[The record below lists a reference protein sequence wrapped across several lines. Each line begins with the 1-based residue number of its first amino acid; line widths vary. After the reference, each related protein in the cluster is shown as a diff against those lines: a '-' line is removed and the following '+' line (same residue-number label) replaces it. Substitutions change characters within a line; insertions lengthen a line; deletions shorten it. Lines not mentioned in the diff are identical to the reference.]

1 MSNTDPGNSGGKDLQ
16 VQEAEIYEFPCS
28 LAQSRF
34 WVLDQITPENPALNV
49 AVRWRLQGRID
60 VPVLQQAL
68 NAVIDRHEI
77 LRTAYRDVDG
87 EPVQLVM
94 PEALLQLPVIDLT
107 LLPERARLEER
118 ERISLI
124 EARKP
129 FDLTAVPNLRA
140 TLLKVGAEEHIIL
153 VTVHHIASDGWSV
166 GIIARD
172 MMEFYEASLKGRA
185 PQLSDLPLQYAD
197 FAVWQTEWIKV
208 DDLKAERD
216 YWTTQL
222 AGFQPFDLPTDKP
235 HSAGSAPAVIA
246 GRQLP
251 RTLTDAMTALAT
263 SEGCTFFMVGA
274 SALVGMLY
282 SLTGQEDITL
292 GTQIAGRD
300 RVELNNVIGPFI
312 NTVPLRVDAG
322 GTPSFRQLLGR
333 MHDVIEG
340 ALVNQRMPIEDI
352 VAIVKPIRDPGR
364 NPLFS
369 VNVICQRSFIP
380 TDVRPDLTLI
390 DMPSVSPGALYDLNF
405 FFVERPDGW
414 RMSCEY
420 NTSLYNAA
428 TAEGYLLQLHGLLE
442 SFIAD
447 PDQPIPERQAAPAR
461 AIQPVRPLLQAP
473 TIPATTREGVE
484 AQLAEICKTVL
495 KIPTPGRT
503 DNFFALGGH
512 SLTAFRLLSR
522 VEKIFDK
529 RIPFED
535 LYTYPTIAGLANLI
549 VGEPEAQSDNVV
561 VMQPLGD
568 KTPILAVHDTF
579 IFQDLADR
587 LGGDRPFIS
596 IPVPDFIETRPQ
608 IPYSELATHYL
619 RAIEEVRP
627 RGPYILLGF
636 CFAARLSF
644 EIARQL
650 VAKGE
655 RVELLVAIDAWA
667 PKYLMR
673 QSRLRAFLAEF
684 SYRIQKLGF
693 YVGLFFKGAEGRK
706 NARRRMG
713 MFSRKLLAA
722 IGLNSKPDADIDEI
736 TQRNKWIDQAGH
748 SQETKQLPVPIL
760 SIHNADMPLGAFLDK
775 TMGWQALTT
784 EHVTMASV
792 PGSHSDLLRRAGSTT
807 IANIINATLKRQPG
821 QQ

>member
-1 MSNTDPGNSGGKDLQ
+1 MDHLAP
-16 VQEAEIYEFPCS
+16 EPEIYEFPCS

-60 VPVLQQAL
+60 VPVLQEAL
-68 NAVIDRHEI
+68 NEVIERHEI
-77 LRTAYRDVDG
+77 LRTAYREIDG

-94 PEALLQLPVIDLT
+94 PEATLQLPVIDLT
-107 LLPERARLEER
+107 LLPEPARLEER

-166 GIIARD
+166 GIIAHD
-172 MMEFYEASLKGRA
+172 MMTFYQAALRGDT
-185 PQLSDLPLQYAD
+185 PQLPDLPLQYAD

-208 DDLKAERD
+208 DDLKAERA
-216 YWTTQL
+216 YWTRQL
-222 AGFQPFDLPTDKP
+222 AGFKPFDLPTDKP
-235 HSAGSAPAVIA
+235 RSVGAAPAVIA

-251 RTLTDAMTALAT
+251 RKLTDAMTALAT
-263 SEGCTFFMVGA
+263 AEGCTFFMVGA
-274 SALVGMLY
+274 SALVGMLHH
-282 SLTGQEDITL
+282 LTGQEDITL

-322 GTPSFRQLLGR
+322 GMPSFRQLMMR

-352 VAIVKPIRDPGR
+352 VAIVKPVRDPGR

-420 NTSLYNAA
+420 NTALYNAE
-428 TAEGYLLQLHGLLE
+428 TAEGYLLQLHRLLE
-442 SFIAD
+442 GFVANPDRAIA
-447 PDQPIPERQAAPAR
+447 ERPSVPARALEAAVPAKSAPQAPAAPA
-461 AIQPVRPLLQAP
+461 PL
-473 TIPATTREGVE
+473 TRDGVE
-484 AQLAEICKTVL
+484 AQLAEIWKAVL
-495 KIPTPGRT
+495 KIPAPGRT

-522 VEKIFDK
+522 VEKAFDR
-529 RIPFED
+529 RIAFED
-535 LYTYPTIAGLANLI
+535 LYTYPTIAGLANLL
-549 VGEPEAQSDNVV
+549 VGEPPAPTRNAV
-561 VMQPLGD
+561 VMQSQGD
-568 KTPILAVHDTF
+568 KIPILAVHDTF

-587 LGGDRPFIS
+587 LGEERPFIA
-596 IPVPDFIETRPQ
+596 IPVPDFVESRPQ
-608 IPYSELATHYL
+608 IPYSELASHYL

-627 RGPYILLGF
+627 NGPYILLGF

-650 VAKGE
+650 TEKGE

-667 PKYLMR
+667 PKYLQR
-673 QSRLRAFLAEF
+673 QSRLRASLAEA
-684 SYRIQKLGF
+684 SYRVQKLTF
-693 YVGLFFKGAEGRK
+693 YVGQLFRGGEGRR
-706 NARRRMG
+706 NALRRMG
-713 MFSRKLLAA
+713 MFTRRIFAALGLGSR
-722 IGLNSKPDADIDEI
+722 PDADIDEI
-736 TQRNKWIDQAGH
+736 TQRNKWIDQAGW
-748 SQETKQLPVPIL
+748 SQETRQLPVPIL
-760 SIHNADMPLGAFLDK
+760 SIHNADMPLGPFLDK
-775 TMGWQALTT
+775 TMGWQSLTT
-784 EHVTMASV
+784 ESVTMAAV

-807 IANIINATLKRQPG
+807 IANIINATLKRQSG